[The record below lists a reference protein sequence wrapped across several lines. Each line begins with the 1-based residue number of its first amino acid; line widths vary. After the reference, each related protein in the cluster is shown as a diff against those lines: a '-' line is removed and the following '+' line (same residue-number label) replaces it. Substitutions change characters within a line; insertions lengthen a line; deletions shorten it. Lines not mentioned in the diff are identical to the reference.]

1 MLQIGDPIP
10 EFALASTEGDEV
22 SSMSLRG
29 KRYVLY
35 FYPKD
40 DTPGCT
46 TEACNFRDN
55 LPHFNEI
62 ATPVYGVSP
71 DDLTAHQKFIAKHAL
86 NFPLLADPDH
96 KLIEAVGV
104 WVEKSMYGKKYMG
117 VQRSTF
123 VVGPDGRIEKVWPKV
138 TPDGHAQEVLEYLKS
153 ISPTRNTPAGNLP
166 ASRAASQITPHKRST
181 AKATDNKK
189 ASASTAKQSGRTS
202 KATRSKPG
210 AKKATSQKSTTR
222 KATGK

>member
-1 MLQIGDPIP
+1 MLQAGDPIP
-10 EFALASTEGDEV
+10 EFALASTQGGEV
-22 SSMSLRG
+22 SSLSLRG

-46 TEACNFRDN
+46 TEACNFRDT
-55 LPHFNEI
+55 LPRFEE
-62 ATPVYGVSP
+62 TGTLVYGVSP
-71 DDLTAHQKFIAKHAL
+71 DDIAAHEKFIAKHAL
-86 NFPLLADPDH
+86 NFPLLADPER

-138 TPDGHAQEVLEYLKS
+138 TPDGHAREVLEYLRAGTAMPADYSSSNSDAATPSTPVTKENTGKS
-153 ISPTRNTPAGNLP
+153 
-166 ASRAASQITPHKRST
+166 ASGKSTAQRASQ
-181 AKATDNKK
+181 ATGK
-189 ASASTAKQSGRTS
+189 AS
-202 KATRSKPG
+202 
-210 AKKATSQKSTTR
+210 TR
-222 KATGK
+222 KASRK

>member
-1 MLQIGDPIP
+1 MLQAGDPIP
-10 EFALASTEGDEV
+10 EFALASTQGGEV

-46 TEACNFRDN
+46 VEACNFRDT
-55 LPHFNEI
+55 LPQFSDI
-62 ATPVYGVSP
+62 GAPVYGVSP
-71 DDLTAHQKFIAKHAL
+71 DDISAHQKFIAKHAL
-86 NFPLLADPDH
+86 NFPLLADPDR

-123 VVGPDGRIEKVWPKV
+123 VIGPDGRIEKVWPKV
-138 TPDGHAQEVLEYLKS
+138 TPDGHAQEVLEYLTS
-153 ISPTRNTPAGNLP
+153 TPSNGGAPPEGIIAAPSPATGTAAQNTPVVKVESKKKPAGVKPTGQRPNQP
-166 ASRAASQITPHKRST
+166 AKKRAVKRSS
-181 AKATDNKK
+181 KK
-189 ASASTAKQSGRTS
+189 
-202 KATRSKPG
+202 
-210 AKKATSQKSTTR
+210 
-222 KATGK
+222 

>member
-1 MLQIGDPIP
+1 MLQTGDPIP
-10 EFALASTEGDEV
+10 EFALASTQGGEV

-55 LPHFNEI
+55 LPHFNDTG
-62 ATPVYGVSP
+62 TPVYGVSP
-71 DDLTAHQKFIAKHAL
+71 DDLTAHQKFIAKYAL

-96 KLIEAVGV
+96 KLIEAVGA

-138 TPDGHAQEVLEYLKS
+138 TPDGHAQEVLEYLGS
-153 ISPTRNTPAGNLP
+153 APPIAINLPEAIIAAPSPAAETAVHNTPVVKVDSKKKP
-166 ASRAASQITPHKRST
+166 ASIKPAGQRPNQPV
-181 AKATDNKK
+181 KK
-189 ASASTAKQSGRTS
+189 PPTK
-202 KATRSKPG
+202 KP
-210 AKKATSQKSTTR
+210 SR
-222 KATGK
+222 K